1 MSYQS
6 AYTGTQI
13 DNAIGNIN
21 EIYDGTNLS
30 LGQGRLEFSD
40 SRIYFKGSNPSE
52 TNTLLTCSYSLPSG
66 LSTTSGYNTQKQEM
80 FQFTPGYNS
89 YQGINTSS
97 IYTGITRMK
106 TSLGSLGSEYPY
118 ISIYPVE
125 GQYCYSSLGTMT
137 NGWNCICIDGYSV
150 SYPSGILC
158 STYLAINVDNN
169 VVTPDYMFQSD
180 SFWNS
185 STRNLGTSSLK
196 WGTIYSTSG
205 TINTSD
211 RSAKTDIHYLNEV
224 QPKLKTMS
232 NTESTI
238 KTSFTSEDII
248 NFVKKLNPATFVYK
262 SNKDEYSDIASA
274 LNSNHTE
281 LVQLGLIADDIQNE
295 ELFNF
300 IGATMTYTDEE
311 TEEEKTT
318 LGLKPIPLA
327 VLALTACKYLIN
339 EVEQLKAT

>member
-30 LGQGRLEFSD
+30 LGQGQLQFSD
-40 SRIYFKGSNPSE
+40 SRIYFNGSNPSE
-52 TNTLLTCSYSLPSG
+52 TNTLLTASYKLPSG
-66 LSTTSGYNTQKQEM
+66 LSTTAGYNTQKQEM

-97 IYTGITRMK
+97 IYTGITRMEDL
-106 TSLGSLGSEYPY
+106 SYPF

-125 GQYCYSSLGTMT
+125 GQYCYSSLGTTT
-137 NGWNCICIDGYSV
+137 NGWNCICLTPYSM

-158 STYLAINVDNN
+158 SGSLGINLDNN
-169 VVTPDYMFQSD
+169 WVTPDFQFNSD
-180 SFWNS
+180 NFLS
-185 STRNLGTSSLK
+185 SATRTLGTTYLP

-205 TINTSD
+205 TISTSSK
-211 RSAKTDIHYLNEV
+211 SAKTDIHYLNEA

-232 NTESTI
+232 NTETAI

-262 SNKDEYSDIASA
+262 SNKDEYSDITSA

-281 LVQLGLIADDIQNE
+281 LVQLGLITDDIQNE

-311 TEEEKTT
+311 TEQEKTT

-339 EVEQLKAT
+339 EVEQLKTT